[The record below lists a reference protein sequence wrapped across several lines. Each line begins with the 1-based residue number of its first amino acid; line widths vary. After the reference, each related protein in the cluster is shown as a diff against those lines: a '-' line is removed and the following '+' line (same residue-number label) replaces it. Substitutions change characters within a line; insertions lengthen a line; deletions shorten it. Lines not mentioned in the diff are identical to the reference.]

1 MYNPYKHIFIVNGHP
16 RSGKD
21 TFAEILGEQ
30 IPIVKYSIIDRVKDI
45 AKLLGWKGYKRE
57 IDRKFL
63 SDLKNL
69 TTEYNDM
76 SFLDVYDRVQ
86 KFYSDDSK
94 EIMLIDMRE
103 PEDIE
108 RAKRVFSANT
118 IFIENKRVKPVT
130 SNMADAG
137 VENYDYDIII
147 ENNGTLEE
155 FEENIKN
162 FYLEF
167 IYKR

>member
-1 MYNPYKHIFIVNGHP
+1 
-16 RSGKD
+16 
-21 TFAEILGEQ
+21 
-30 IPIVKYSIIDRVKDI
+30 
-45 AKLLGWKGYKRE
+45 
-57 IDRKFL
+57 
-63 SDLKNL
+63 
-69 TTEYNDM
+69 M

-86 KFYSDDSK
+86 KFYNDDNK
-94 EIMLIDMRE
+94 VIMLIDMRE

-155 FEENIKN
+155 FEENIKD

-167 IYKR
+167 ICKK